1 MKRRFLTAL
10 SATTFVLVS
19 CGGTNYAET
28 WVGISND
35 ATCALAEAERFFGR
49 DDVNN
54 VESEEDFAP
63 LMEEFQTIT
72 ASVNSTMKQVMS
84 DLAAVEWP
92 EEVADDIDDF
102 FQEASTVAS
111 LFGRLSS
118 ADSYAE
124 IFGIVMRS
132 DMPTFTAANIIKAKL
147 GVDDDLLASDN
158 QDLFDELCN

>member
-1 MKRRFLTAL
+1 
-10 SATTFVLVS
+10 
-19 CGGTNYAET
+19 
-28 WVGISND
+28 
-35 ATCALAEAERFFGR
+35 
-49 DDVNN
+49 
-54 VESEEDFAP
+54 AP

-147 GVDDDLLASDN
+147 GVDDDLLASAN
-158 QDLFDELCN
+158 QDLFDQLCN